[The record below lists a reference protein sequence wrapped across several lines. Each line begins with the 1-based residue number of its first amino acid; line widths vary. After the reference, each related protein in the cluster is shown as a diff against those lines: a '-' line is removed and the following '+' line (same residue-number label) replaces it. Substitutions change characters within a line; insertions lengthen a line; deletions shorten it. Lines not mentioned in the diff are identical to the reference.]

1 MSSAF
6 LLSLLLAS
14 VQQIEPPS
22 PPPAKAPQTRSITR
36 ATAPA
41 KIDGILDDEIWKTA
55 LAIPIEY
62 EWQPGDNVKGSG
74 MGFRWQRG

>member
-1 MSSAF
+1 MNPAIF
-6 LLSLLLAS
+6 SLLLLAGI
-14 VQQIEPPS
+14 QQIEPP
-22 PPPAKAPQTRSITR
+22 PPPPVKGPQTRPVTR

-62 EWQPGDNVKGSG
+62 EWQPGDN
-74 MGFRWQRG
+74 